1 VRNRA
6 SAPAEEILMETD
18 ATAFVEAGL
27 AALADSIERRGEL
40 RTLQMATVDRDDH
53 PDLRSVIL
61 RAFERE
67 PSARAEIHSDARAAK
82 VGDILRTDRV
92 ALLAWSAEAQLQIR
106 LRGSARLH
114 RADAIASARWETLS
128 TNARDPYGTR
138 AVPGTPIADPAD
150 RPHLPPNEQFAQFV
164 VIRVQIF
171 AVDVLKLGPHGDQR
185 RASGLFTS
193 SDLAAHWV
201 GA

>member
-1 VRNRA
+1 
-6 SAPAEEILMETD
+6 METD

-114 RADAIASARWETLS
+114 RADAI
-128 TNARDPYGTR
+128 
-138 AVPGTPIADPAD
+138 
-150 RPHLPPNEQFAQFV
+150 
-164 VIRVQIF
+164 
-171 AVDVLKLGPHGDQR
+171 DVLKLGPHGDQR